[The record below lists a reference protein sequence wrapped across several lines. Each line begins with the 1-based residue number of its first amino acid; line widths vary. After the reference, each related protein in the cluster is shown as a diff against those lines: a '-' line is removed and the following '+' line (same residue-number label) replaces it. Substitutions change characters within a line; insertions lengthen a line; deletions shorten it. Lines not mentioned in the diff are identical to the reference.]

1 MHKPHILDYDP
12 KLQLE
17 PEALPFAG
25 TTRSALTS
33 VPKIDLHRHLVGA
46 IRPEVLV
53 YIANKLGVII
63 PRFSNDAERIRK
75 ASVITNPL
83 PDGYKHFL
91 QKRFWSA
98 FQPIFSSSSGAANA
112 IYWAIADASM
122 DNVSYVEFRV
132 SPYGISPDF
141 QLTLHT
147 FTDSLREGIRA
158 GARDFPHTLVKIIF
172 SVGRKSIVEKW
183 PPAEHSRYYDRL
195 ITVAK
200 AYPDVVV
207 GFDLSGDEDRYPNE
221 RFIEFA
227 DRVKA
232 NGFKLTVH
240 AGETDRAAAVWDAV
254 ELLSADRIGHGVG
267 ARKDP
272 ELLNLLADKGI
283 PLELCPTSN
292 WLLGIIPDLLDHPC
306 KDFIENKI
314 IVTVNTDD
322 PTLFRSTTLSAEFYR
337 LIVAGQI
344 NLSDVERISRDSIS
358 ASFASEKE
366 KAALLSKVNN
376 YFFVEKRATA
386 ESRI

>member
-17 PEALPFAG
+17 AEALPFAG
-25 TTRSALTS
+25 TTLSALTS

-53 YIANKLGVII
+53 YIANKLGVTI

-83 PDGYKHFL
+83 PDGYRHFL
-91 QKRFWSA
+91 LKRFWSA

-122 DNVSYVEFRV
+122 DNVAYVEFRV

-141 QLTLHT
+141 QLNLHA
-147 FTDSLREGIRA
+147 FTDALREGIRA
-158 GARDFPHTLVKIIF
+158 GARDFPQTLVKIIF

-183 PPAEHSRYYDRL
+183 PIAEHSRYYDRL

-200 AYPDVVV
+200 AYPDIVA

-221 RFIEFA
+221 RFVEFA
-227 DRVKA
+227 DRVKK
-232 NGFKLTVH
+232 NGFMLTVH
-240 AGETDRAAAVWDAV
+240 AGETDKASAVWEAV
-254 ELLSADRIGHGVG
+254 ELLHADRIGHGIG
-267 ARKDP
+267 ARHDQDLI
-272 ELLNLLADKGI
+272 ERLANSHI

-292 WLLGIIPDLLDHPC
+292 WLLGVVPDLLDHPC

-314 IVTVNTDD
+314 TITINTDD
-322 PTLFRSTTLSAEFYR
+322 PTLFRATTLSAEFYR

-358 ASFASEKE
+358 ASFATARE
-366 KAALLSKVNN
+366 KATLLSKVND

-386 ESRI
+386 ETRT